1 MVCHLGVIR
10 VARCWK
16 DIDGHWRFAL
26 WGASQRYYRGDFLP
40 AREGLSCWYI
50 HVALA
55 RGKEFGSAGQCG
67 YHPGERLEM
76 GVLVSPPRQHNKM
89 RKEADRIWRVV
100 AIVVGFN
107 LGLLFF
113 FVPETFWD
121 RTPRPKKT
129 PSFLRRA
136 SSSIFSHSGSSK
148 KKTNSK
154 SRRASVDATTAPL
167 SDEICPVHGVNTR
180 HNIMLE
186 GENAQQ
192 PDIKHAHFVDPEKP
206 IDPDDIKAHVPTTG
220 EIYALTNEKTSRTS
234 LDDYVRRAA
243 VQAEPTVNPEPDH
256 PAAPK
261 TFVQSLRIYS
271 GVLRHESWWK
281 AAVRPVILFAYPA
294 VLWSTVVYSLS
305 VGWLIVL
312 SETVAHIYQE
322 QPYEFTR
329 LQTGLVYLS
338 PFIGGIIGTA
348 VAGKASDI
356 IVRAMCRRNGGVYE
370 PEFRLVMGIPIAIT
384 TAIGLMGFGWSA
396 QERDRW
402 IIPTF
407 FFGLISFGCS
417 LGSTT
422 AITFCVDS
430 YRQYASEAL
439 VTLNFSKSKSPFCY
453 LIPCLLTGYKKNRYL
468 PRPRFLPL
476 FQSLASGRR
485 F

>member
-1 MVCHLGVIR
+1 MKGKADIR
-10 VARCWK
+10 
-16 DIDGHWRFAL
+16 IL
-26 WGASQRYYRGDFLP
+26 
-40 AREGLSCWYI
+40 
-50 HVALA
+50 
-55 RGKEFGSAGQCG
+55 
-67 YHPGERLEM
+67 
-76 GVLVSPPRQHNKM
+76 
-89 RKEADRIWRVV
+89 RVV
-100 AIVVGFN
+100 AIIVGFN

-121 RTPRPKKT
+121 RTPRPTKT

-148 KKTNSK
+148 KKANLK
-154 SRRASVDATTAPL
+154 SRRASLDTTAAPL
-167 SDEICPVHGVNTR
+167 SEGICPVHGR
-180 HNIMLE
+180 AAGHNVMLE
-186 GENAQQ
+186 GESAQ

-206 IDPDDIKAHVPTTG
+206 KDEDVIETQLPPAG
-220 EIYALTNEKTSRTS
+220 ELYALTDEKTSRAS
-234 LDDYVRRAA
+234 LDNYVRHAA
-243 VQAEPTVNPEPDH
+243 AESAQVEPAFSPELDYPTS
-256 PAAPK
+256 PK
-261 TFVQSLRIYS
+261 TFGQSLKIYS

-281 AAVRPVILFAYPA
+281 AAVRPVILFTYPA

-370 PEFRLVMGIPIAIT
+370 PEFRLVMGIPVAIA

-396 QERDRW
+396 QERDNW
-402 IIPTF
+402 IVPTF

-439 VTLNFSKSKSPFCY
+439 VTLNFSKSKC
-453 LIPCLLTGYKKNRYL
+453 
-468 PRPRFLPL
+468 PL
-476 FQSLASGRR
+476 FPNNMFLC
-485 F
+485 